1 MKSVIIIGG
10 GLGGLFTGAI
20 LSKEGMR
27 VTVVEKNATIGGG
40 LQSFQR
46 FGVSFDTGMHVIGGM
61 QPGENIYRICKYLGI
76 LDEINI
82 RDVDDDCTDALYFE
96 EDGMEY
102 KIAKGKEGFVNSLA
116 SYFPEERDNLER
128 YVEEI
133 YSMTDEMDLFYLRP
147 STSYLRVHSESFSQ
161 YADDFI
167 AQHFQNEKLRSVI
180 AYMNPLY
187 GGRAHQT
194 PAFIQAII
202 NVLYINGASRFVDDS
217 AQFADT
223 LAKVITRNGGTI
235 LKGEEVCRVVAENR
249 HIHSIITSKGKE
261 LTADKYIS
269 AIHPCTLF
277 KLTDQ
282 GAFPKSYV
290 NRLESIPNS
299 YSAFS
304 LYIKLKPNTFRY
316 LNYSQYY
323 MTRYD
328 DVWNFGRMD
337 KPWPLGFLMMTPP
350 ESHQGEWANKLLVT
364 APMSFEAVRP
374 WEHTRVGKRGEE
386 YQAWKEQMTQL
397 LLDKMEIVYPGF
409 RDCIENINASS
420 PLTIRDFYGAKEGGI
435 SGFSKDANNLAL
447 SQVPVVTKVD
457 NLLLTGQNVSLHGF
471 CGVPLS
477 AITTCE
483 ALLGQNYILNKINA
497 CTD

>member
-20 LSKEGMR
+20 LSKEGMQ

-223 LAKVITRNGGTI
+223 LAKVITKNGGTI

-386 YQAWKEQMTQL
+386 YQAWKEQMKQL

-420 PLTIRDFYGAKEGGI
+420 PLTIRDFYGAKEGGL
-435 SGFSKDANNLAL
+435 SGFSKDASNLTL

-483 ALLGQNYILNKINA
+483 ALLGQNYIINKINA